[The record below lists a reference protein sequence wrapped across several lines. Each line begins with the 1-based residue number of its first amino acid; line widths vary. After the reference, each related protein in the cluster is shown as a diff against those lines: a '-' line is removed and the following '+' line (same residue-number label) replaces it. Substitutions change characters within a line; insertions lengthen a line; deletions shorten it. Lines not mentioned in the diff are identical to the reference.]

1 MRGQSVTALQKLCL
15 AAMVV
20 AGALFGF
27 ATGVHAQDVGAREM
41 TAQRRLLDY
50 PDIHHPEI
58 GDRGMVVS
66 QSEIASRVGAEI
78 LRKGGNAVD
87 AAVAVSFALAVVLPR
102 AGNIGGDG
110 FMLVRNAAGQTVA
123 LDFRSR
129 APLTAKKEMFLDDKG
144 RESDV
149 ARYGYKAAAVP
160 GAVAGLAHAHRRWG
174 SMAWADLLAPAIRLA
189 DEGVKLTHDE
199 AFAIEWS
206 RRSLKKNAEATRV
219 FYKAGGVAY
228 RPGELFRQPD
238 LAASLKLIAKDGA
251 EAFYKGDIA
260 RKIAAT
266 MQAHDGLISMEDLA
280 GYRAVEREPLKT
292 TYRGY
297 EVMTMPPP
305 SGGGL
310 SIVQS
315 LNILQH
321 FDMKSFGARSADAT
335 HVLAE
340 TMKVV
345 YADRTRHIGDP
356 DFVEVP
362 VAGLTSAGYA
372 DQRAKQISMRRT
384 LKPSEITPGA
394 PVPADS
400 PDTTQISI
408 ADVLGNVVSETTTL
422 GSSYGSGAMIEGA
435 GFLLNDQMKNFAME
449 AGRDA
454 QALSTSPANALAPG
468 KRMMSTMSPTIVLR
482 DGKPW
487 LVTGTPGGS
496 TILNTILQILVNT
509 IDHGMNVAEAE
520 HAPRIHQTWRGA
532 MHMERAFSP
541 DTIRILKER
550 GHKIELDD
558 TMGSAQSI
566 MIQDG
571 VFYGA
576 ADPRRPGATAAA
588 P

>member
-1 MRGQSVTALQKLCL
+1 MRSALRHSGIAAAIVAVLCL
-15 AAMVV
+15 TFGAV
-20 AGALFGF
+20 AR
-27 ATGVHAQDVGAREM
+27 AQDAAPREM

-50 PDIHHPEI
+50 PDVHHPEI

-66 QSEIASRVGAEI
+66 QSEIASRVGADV

-87 AAVAVSFALAVVLPR
+87 AAVAVTFALAVVLPR

-110 FMLVRNAAGQTVA
+110 FMLVRTAAGQTVA

-160 GAVAGLAHAHRRWG
+160 GTVAGLAHAHRRWG
-174 SMAWADLLAPAIRLA
+174 SMAWADLLAPAIKLA
-189 DEGVKLTHDE
+189 EEGVTLTHDE
-199 AFAIEWS
+199 AFAVEWS
-206 RRSLKKNAEATRV
+206 KRSIKKNAEATRI
-219 FYKAGGVAY
+219 FYKADGVAY
-228 RPGELFRQPD
+228 RPGELFRQPE
-238 LAASLKLIAKDGA
+238 LAASLKLIAKEGA
-251 EAFYKGDIA
+251 DAFYKGDIA

-266 MQAHDGLISMEDLA
+266 MRSHDGLISMEDLA
-280 GYRAVEREPLKT
+280 SYRAVEREPLQT

-297 EVMTMPPP
+297 QVITMPPP
-305 SGGGL
+305 SGGGI

-340 TMKVV
+340 TMKLV

-356 DFVEVP
+356 DFVTVP

-372 DQRAKQISMRRT
+372 DQRAKQISMRRS
-384 LKPSEITPGA
+384 LKPSDITPGA
-394 PVPADS
+394 PVPSDS
-400 PDTTQISI
+400 PDTTHISI
-408 ADVLGNVVSETTTL
+408 ADALGNIVSETTTL

-449 AGRDA
+449 AGSDA
-454 QALSTSPANALAPG
+454 QSLNTSRANALAAG
-468 KRMMSTMSPTIVLR
+468 KRMMSTMAPTIVLR
-482 DGKPW
+482 GGKPW

-509 IDHGMNVAEAE
+509 IDNGMNVAEAT

-550 GHKIELDD
+550 GHKVEFDD

-576 ADPRRPGATAAA
+576 ADPRRPGATAVA